1 VCFCVNLDHC
11 IPVLLAFVVLS
22 FVFFLVPSQE
32 IGWEERLRNDIF
44 CVEWDEKTLTQL
56 ISQSA
61 LYSFDVVPNKIC
73 VRW

>member
-1 VCFCVNLDHC
+1 MCFCVNLDHC

-22 FVFFLVPSQE
+22 FVFFQYQAK
-32 IGWEERLRNDIF
+32 RLAGKNVSKMTFF

-61 LYSFDVVPNKIC
+61 LYSFDVVPN
-73 VRW
+73 